1 MKTIINRAAQIV
13 KEHKT
18 ETMAI
23 AIVGI
28 ATVGLIYGHKAN
40 LIYASEGDRIL
51 RIIEKSLINPVI
63 THF

>member
-18 ETMAI
+18 EAAVVAI
-23 AIVGI
+23 IGI
-28 ATVGLIYGHKAN
+28 ATIGLIYGHKAN

-51 RIIEKSLINPVI
+51 RIIEKVLINPTI
-63 THF
+63 TH

>member
-18 ETMAI
+18 EAAVVAI
-23 AIVGI
+23 IGI
-28 ATVGLIYGHKAN
+28 ATVGLVYGHKAN

-51 RIIEKSLINPVI
+51 RIIEKVLINPTI
-63 THF
+63 IH